1 LNHRSFSFFPHLAS
15 AVTLALACLLV
26 ASLAGQPGG
35 ASLTLLSR
43 EARRSVPVSLVGDQE
58 FVALD
63 DLASTFQLTVREEGA
78 SVTVSYRGRT
88 IAMSPKEPLAS
99 VSGRLISLPAPLTRT
114 NNRWM
119 VPVEFI
125 RTLAMIYDSRLDLR
139 RPSRLVVIGDLRV
152 PRVTAVV
159 DNSANTTRFTFDI
172 NPAAQSA
179 ISQETGRLVIR
190 FEADAL
196 DVSLPPGASQGLVQT
211 VRVVEPSSIAIDLGP
226 RYASFRATTQANGNA
241 ARLVLDVLAAPVE
254 TSNPAAPGPAPA
266 PAPSEPPASPELPVF
281 GQGSTF
287 RTVAIDPGHGGDDV
301 GARSEGAVEKDLT
314 LAVARRVKAAIEAR
328 LGIRVLLTREDD
340 RGVPLNER
348 IALANNN
355 KADVFISL
363 HANASI
369 LPTASGAT
377 VYVAGFEDQHQAQTT
392 LNPERLP
399 VFGGGSRDIELVLWD
414 FAQIRH
420 IEQSAELSRIL
431 EASLRERGAIE
442 VRPIERAPFRVL
454 ESANMPAV
462 LVEMGFLTNPAQAKV
477 LSSATFQTAFAQSV
491 LDAVIRFRGHLA
503 ATAGEP

>member
-1 LNHRSFSFFPHLAS
+1 M
-15 AVTLALACLLV
+15 ACLLV
-26 ASLAGQPGG
+26 AGVAGQPTG
-35 ASLTLLSR
+35 ASLTMLSR
-43 EARRSVPVSLVGDQE
+43 EGRRNIPVSLVGDQE

-63 DLASTFQLTVREEGA
+63 DLATTFQLTVREESGA
-78 SVTVSYRGRT
+78 VTVSYRKQT
-88 IAMSPKEPLAS
+88 IAMTPGQPLAS
-99 VSGRLISLPAPLTRT
+99 VAGRLVSLPAPLTRT
-114 NNRWM
+114 NNRWL

-125 RTLAMIYDSRLDLR
+125 RALGQIYDSRLDLR

-152 PRVTAVV
+152 PRITTTI
-159 DNSANTTRFTFDI
+159 DNSANATRFTFDI

-196 DVSLPPGASQGLVQT
+196 DVSLPPAASQGLVQT
-211 VRVVEPSSIAIDLGP
+211 MRVVEPSSIAIDLGP
-226 RYASFRATTQANGNA
+226 RYASFRASTLANGNA
-241 ARLVLDVLAAPVE
+241 GRLVLDVLAAPVE
-254 TSNPAAPGPAPA
+254 TSNPPAPGPA

-281 GQGSTF
+281 GQPSAF

-301 GARSEGAVEKDLT
+301 GARIEGAVEKDLT

-328 LGIRVLLTREDD
+328 LGIRVLLTRDDD
-340 RGVPLNER
+340 RSVPLNER
-348 IALANNN
+348 ISLANNN

-363 HANASI
+363 HANAS
-369 LPTASGAT
+369 LVPTASGAT
-377 VYVAGFEDQHQAQTT
+377 IYVAGFEDQSQAQTT

-420 IEQSAELSRIL
+420 IQQSAELSRIL
-431 EASLRERGAIE
+431 EASLRERGTID

-462 LVEMGFLTNPAQAKV
+462 LIEMGFLTNPAQAKV
-477 LSSATFQTAFAQSV
+477 LSGANFQGAFAQAV